1 MSGHCHGNGCQCNA
15 GVMGGAHIK
24 ESKILTMNVGCASHD
39 CSHHKHKELSEQRT
53 RVLRCSD
60 RKSDKRAHCICDCA
74 LINHNSANPTG
85 LTLNPENE
93 NYVNTPMLLAKA
105 TVVEFLLVALF
116 IILEMSRS
124 HTYLV
129 PFII

>member
-1 MSGHCHGNGCQCNA
+1 MWDELLDLMIVLIIST
-15 GVMGGAHIK
+15 K
-24 ESKILTMNVGCASHD
+24 K
-39 CSHHKHKELSEQRT
+39 LSEQRT
-53 RVLRCSD
+53 RVLRCCD

-74 LINHNSANPTG
+74 LINHISTNPTG

-93 NYVNTPMLLAKA
+93 NNVNTPCCLLKLLL
-105 TVVEFLLVALF
+105 VEFLLIALF